1 MSNIHYLN
9 IPFKTPLNTNKITD
23 DLIEILYDLLPSNF
37 SHWSLKLAQA
47 RFNKRQ
53 SQDASTWHD
62 KLQVYVGL
70 ADWVLTEEQM
80 LSEQVPHIKC
90 PFGLL
95 ESLSDVTESNLN
107 VGMPSK
113 KECTLTG
120 RSYEA
125 IFHTTS
131 FDIAFHSA
139 KLDSDIINGKGDFEF
154 EDDQFERLVTFENDY
169 VKEKSEY
176 LVSRMKRAR
185 IYEENMNVLR
195 TALST
200 CEQLSEGDSELLEA
214 FLGVSN
220 LKPKDIMQAKKIYSK
235 LDIDDFYEWASQHFG
250 LDDYYDDAEDLVD
263 HIKCIFRRDEQLL
276 QNDADYQFITNM
288 IGRSKPIYEYLDGKF
303 T

>member
-9 IPFKTPLNTNKITD
+9 IPFKTPLNTNKITN

-47 RFNKRQ
+47 RFNQRQ

-107 VGMPSK
+107 VGITNK

-120 RSYEA
+120 RPYEA
-125 IFHTTS
+125 IFHTTCYDVS
-131 FDIAFHSA
+131 YHSA
-139 KLDSDIINGKGDFEF
+139 KLDGDIINGKGDFEV
-154 EDDQFERLVTFENDY
+154 EDDQFERLVTFENEH
-169 VKEKSEY
+169 VKEKTEY
-176 LVSRMKRAR
+176 LVSRIKRAR
-185 IYEENMNVLR
+185 IYLENMNVLR

-200 CEQLSEGDSELLEA
+200 CKQLSEGDRDLLEA
-214 FLGVSN
+214 FLGVPN
-220 LKPKDIMQAKKIYSK
+220 LKSKDIKQAKRIYSK

-250 LDDYYDDAEDLVD
+250 LDDYYDDAEDLVE
-263 HIKCIFRRDEQLL
+263 HIKCIFRRDEQMLH
-276 QNDADYQFITNM
+276 NNEDYQFIVRQ
-288 IGRSKPIYEYLDGKF
+288 IGRSRRIHSYLA
-303 T
+303 

>member
-47 RFNKRQ
+47 RFNQRQ

-107 VGMPSK
+107 VGIPNK

-120 RSYEA
+120 QSYEA
-125 IFHTTS
+125 IFHTTC
-131 FDIAFHSA
+131 FDVSYHSA
-139 KLDSDIINGKGDFEF
+139 KLDGDIINGKGDFEY
-154 EDDQFERLVTFENDY
+154 EDDQFERLVTFENDH

-176 LVSRMKRAR
+176 LVGRMKRAC
-185 IYEENMNVLR
+185 IYDENMNVLR

-200 CEQLSEGDSELLEA
+200 CKQLAEGDGELLEA

-220 LKPKDIMQAKKIYSK
+220 LKPKDIIQAKNIYSK
-235 LDIDDFYEWASQHFG
+235 LDIDEFYDWASQHFG
-250 LDDYYDDAEDLVD
+250 LDDYYDDAEDLVE
-263 HIKCIFRRDEQLL
+263 HIKCIFRQDEHLL
-276 QNDADYQFITNM
+276 ENYTGYKFMTAI
-288 IGRSKPIYEYLDGKF
+288 IARSQPSASYLR
-303 T
+303 

>member
-9 IPFKTPLNTNKITD
+9 IPFKTPLNKDKITD

-37 SHWSLKLAQA
+37 SHWSLKLAQS
-47 RFNKRQ
+47 RFNQRQ

-107 VGMPSK
+107 VGIPNK

-125 IFHTTS
+125 IFHTTC
-131 FDIAFHSA
+131 FDVSYHSA
-139 KLDSDIINGKGDFEF
+139 KLDGDIINGKGDFEV
-154 EDDQFERLVTFENDY
+154 EDDHFERLVTFENEH
-169 VKEKSEY
+169 VKEKAEY

-200 CEQLSEGDSELLEA
+200 CKQLSEGDSELLEA
-214 FLGVSN
+214 FLGVPN
-220 LKPKDIMQAKKIYSK
+220 LKLKDIMQAKKIYSK
-235 LDIDDFYEWASQHFG
+235 LDIEDFYEWAAQHFG

-263 HIKCIFRRDEQLL
+263 HIKCIFRRDEHLL
-276 QNDADYQFITNM
+276 ANNADYNFMTAM
-288 IGRSKPIYEYLDGKF
+288 IARSQPINAHLA
-303 T
+303 

>member
-9 IPFKTPLNTNKITD
+9 IPFKTPLNTSKITD

-47 RFNKRQ
+47 RFNQRQ
-53 SQDASTWHD
+53 SEDASTWHD

-80 LSEQVPHIKC
+80 LSEQVAHIKC

-107 VGMPSK
+107 VGITNK

-120 RSYEA
+120 RPYEA
-125 IFHTTS
+125 IFHTTC
-131 FDIAFHSA
+131 FDVSYHSA
-139 KLDSDIINGKGDFEF
+139 KLDGDIINGKGDFEV
-154 EDDQFERLVTFENDY
+154 EDDQFERLVTFENEH
-169 VKEKSEY
+169 VKEKTEY

-185 IYEENMNVLR
+185 IYVENMNVLR

-200 CEQLSEGDSELLEA
+200 CKQLSEGDRVLLEA
-214 FLGVSN
+214 FLGVPN
-220 LKPKDIMQAKKIYSK
+220 LKSKDIKQAKRIYSK

-250 LDDYYDDAEDLVD
+250 LDDYYDDAEDLVE
-263 HIKCIFRRDEQLL
+263 HIKCIFRRDEQMLH
-276 QNDADYQFITNM
+276 NNEDYQFIVRQ
-288 IGRSKPIYEYLDGKF
+288 IGRSRRIHSYLA
-303 T
+303 

>member
-9 IPFKTPLNTNKITD
+9 IPFKTPLNSNRITD

-47 RFNKRQ
+47 RFNQRQ

-70 ADWVLTEEQM
+70 ADWVLTEGQM
-80 LSEQVPHIKC
+80 LSEQVPYIKC

-107 VGMPSK
+107 VGIPNQ

-120 RSYEA
+120 RYYEA

-139 KLDSDIINGKGDFEF
+139 KLDGDIINGNGDFEL
-154 EDDQFERLVTFENDY
+154 EDDQFERLVTYENEH

-195 TALST
+195 TAIST
-200 CEQLSEGDSELLEA
+200 YKQLSEGDRELLET

-220 LKPKDIMQAKKIYSK
+220 IKSKDIMQAKEIYSK

-250 LDDYYDDAEDLVD
+250 LDDYYDDPEDLVE
-263 HIKCIFRRDEQLL
+263 HIKCIFRRDEHLL
-276 QNDADYQFITNM
+276 ENDADYNFMTAM
-288 IGRSKPIYEYLDGKF
+288 IARSQPINAHLV
-303 T
+303 

>member
-9 IPFKTPLNTNKITD
+9 IPFKTPLNTNKIID
-23 DLIEILYDLLPSNF
+23 DLIEILYDLLPSKF

-47 RFNKRQ
+47 RFNQRHTEG
-53 SQDASTWHD
+53 ASTWHD

-80 LSEQVPHIKC
+80 LSEQVPHVKC

-107 VGMPSK
+107 VSIATK
-113 KECTLTG
+113 KACTLTG

-131 FDIAFHSA
+131 FDIAFQSA
-139 KLDSDIINGKGDFEF
+139 KLDGDIINGKGDFEF
-154 EDDQFERLVTFENDY
+154 EDDQFERLVTFENDH

-176 LVSRMKRAR
+176 LVSRIKRAR
-185 IYEENMNVLR
+185 MYEENMNVLR

-200 CEQLSEGDSELLEA
+200 CNQLSEGDGELLEA
-214 FLGVSN
+214 FLGVPN
-220 LKPKDIMQAKKIYSK
+220 LKSKDILHARKIYST

-250 LDDYYDDAEDLVD
+250 LDDYYDDVEDLVD
-263 HIKCIFRRDEQLL
+263 HIKCIFRRDEYLL
-276 QNDADYQFITNM
+276 QSNEDYKFITA
-288 IGRSKPIYEYLDGKF
+288 IIARSEQKYFYLV
-303 T
+303 

>member
-47 RFNKRQ
+47 RFNQRQ

-107 VGMPSK
+107 VGITSK
-113 KECTLTG
+113 KQCTLTG
-120 RSYEA
+120 RPYEA
-125 IFHTTS
+125 IFHTTC
-131 FDIAFHSA
+131 FDVSYHSA
-139 KLDSDIINGKGDFEF
+139 KLDGDIINGKGDFECD
-154 EDDQFERLVTFENDY
+154 DDQFERLVTFENEH

-185 IYEENMNVLR
+185 IYEENMHVLR

-200 CEQLSEGDSELLEA
+200 CKQLSGGDGELLEA
-214 FLGVSN
+214 FLGVPN
-220 LKPKDIMQAKKIYSK
+220 LKSKDILHAKEIYSN

-263 HIKCIFRRDEQLL
+263 HIKCIFRRDEHLIE
-276 QNDADYQFITNM
+276 NDAGYKFMTAI
-288 IGRSKPIYEYLDGKF
+288 IARSQPSASYLR
-303 T
+303 

>member
-9 IPFKTPLNTNKITD
+9 IPFKTPLNKDKITD

-37 SHWSLKLAQA
+37 SHWSLKLARA
-47 RFNKRQ
+47 RFNQRQ
-53 SQDASTWHD
+53 SQDESTWHD
-62 KLQVYVGL
+62 RLQVYVGL

-95 ESLSDVTESNLN
+95 ETLSDVTEGNLN
-107 VGMPSK
+107 VGIPNK

-154 EDDQFERLVTFENDY
+154 KDDQFERLVTFENDH

-195 TALST
+195 TAIST
-200 CEQLSEGDSELLEA
+200 CKQLSEFDGELLGA

-235 LDIDDFYEWASQHFG
+235 LDIDDFYEWAAQHFG
-250 LDDYYDDAEDLVD
+250 LNDYYDDAEDLVE
-263 HIKCIFRRDEQLL
+263 HIKCIFRRDEHLL
-276 QNDADYQFITNM
+276 ENNADYKFMTSM
-288 IGRSKPIYEYLDGKF
+288 IARSQPINAHLA
-303 T
+303 

>member
-9 IPFKTPLNTNKITD
+9 IPFKTPLNINKITD
-23 DLIEILYDLLPSNF
+23 ELIELLYDLLPSNF

-47 RFNKRQ
+47 RFNQRHTEG
-53 SQDASTWHD
+53 ASTWHD

-80 LSEQVPHIKC
+80 LSEQVQHIKC

-95 ESLSDVTESNLN
+95 ETLSDVTESNLN
-107 VGMPSK
+107 VGIPNK

-154 EDDQFERLVTFENDY
+154 EDDQFERLVTFENHH

-185 IYEENMNVLR
+185 IYQENMNVLR
-195 TALST
+195 TAIST
-200 CEQLSEGDSELLEA
+200 CKQLSEGDGALLEA
-214 FLGVSN
+214 FIGVPN
-220 LKPKDIMQAKKIYSK
+220 LKPKDIIQAKRIYSK

-250 LDDYYDDAEDLVD
+250 LDDYYDDAEDLVE
-263 HIKCIFRRDEQLL
+263 HIKCIFRRDEHLL
-276 QNDADYQFITNM
+276 ENDADYNFMTAM
-288 IGRSKPIYEYLDGKF
+288 IARSQPINAHLA
-303 T
+303 

>member
-9 IPFKTPLNTNKITD
+9 IPFKTPLNTSKITD

-47 RFNKRQ
+47 RFNQRQ

-95 ESLSDVTESNLN
+95 ESLSDVTESNIN
-107 VGMPSK
+107 VGIPIK

-125 IFHTTS
+125 IFHSTS
-131 FDIAFHSA
+131 FDVSYHSA
-139 KLDSDIINGKGDFEF
+139 KLDGDIINGKGDFEF
-154 EDDQFERLVTFENDY
+154 EGDQFERLVTFENEH
-169 VKEKSEY
+169 VKEKAEY

-200 CEQLSEGDSELLEA
+200 CKQLSEGDEDLLEA
-214 FLGVSN
+214 FLGVPN
-220 LKPKDIMQAKKIYSK
+220 LKTKDILHAKEIYSK

-263 HIKCIFRRDEQLL
+263 HIKCIFRRDEHLL
-276 QNDADYQFITNM
+276 ENDAGYKFMTAI
-288 IGRSKPIYEYLDGKF
+288 IARSQPSASYLR
-303 T
+303 

>member
-9 IPFKTPLNTNKITD
+9 IPFKSPLNTNKITD
-23 DLIEILYDLLPSNF
+23 DLIEILYDLLPSKF

-47 RFNKRQ
+47 RFNQRHTEG
-53 SQDASTWHD
+53 ASTWHD

-107 VGMPSK
+107 VGIPIK

-120 RSYEA
+120 QSYEA

-131 FDIAFHSA
+131 FDVSYHSA
-139 KLDSDIINGKGDFEF
+139 KLDGDIINGKGDFEF
-154 EDDQFERLVTFENDY
+154 ENDQFEKLVTFENDH

-176 LVSRMKRAR
+176 LVSRMKRAH

-200 CEQLSEGDSELLEA
+200 CKQLSEGDGELLEA

-220 LKPKDIMQAKKIYSK
+220 LKPKDIIQAKKIYSK

-250 LDDYYDDAEDLVD
+250 LDDYYEDAEDLVD
-263 HIKCIFRRDEQLL
+263 HVKCIFRRDEILL
-276 QNDADYQFITNM
+276 DTNADYQFMVKM
-288 IGRSKPIYEYLDGKF
+288 IGRSEQILYNQ
-303 T
+303 TV

>member
-47 RFNKRQ
+47 RFNQRQ

-95 ESLSDVTESNLN
+95 ETLSDVTESNLN
-107 VGMPSK
+107 VGIPNK

-125 IFHTTS
+125 IYHSTS
-131 FDIAFHSA
+131 FDVSYHSA
-139 KLDSDIINGKGDFEF
+139 KLDGDIINGKGDFEF
-154 EDDQFERLVTFENDY
+154 EGDQFERLVTFEIEH

-185 IYEENMNVLR
+185 IYEENINVLR

-200 CEQLSEGDSELLEA
+200 CKQLSEGDGELLEA
-214 FLGVSN
+214 FLGITN
-220 LKPKDIMQAKKIYSK
+220 LKSEDMVRAKKIYSK
-235 LDIDDFYEWASQHFG
+235 LDIGDFYEWASQHFG
-250 LDDYYDDAEDLVD
+250 LDDYYYDAEDLVD
-263 HIKCIFRRDEQLL
+263 HIKCIFRRDEHLL
-276 QNDADYQFITNM
+276 EVNDDYKFAVKM
-288 IGRSKPIYEYLDGKF
+288 IGRCEPVLHHLNS
-303 T
+303 

>member
-47 RFNKRQ
+47 RFNQRQ

-107 VGMPSK
+107 VGIPNK

-125 IFHTTS
+125 IFHTTC
-131 FDIAFHSA
+131 FDVSYHSA
-139 KLDSDIINGKGDFEF
+139 KLDNDIINGKGDFEF
-154 EDDQFERLVTFENDY
+154 EDDQFERLVTFENEH
-169 VKEKSEY
+169 VKEKAEY

-185 IYEENMNVLR
+185 IYQENMNVLR

-200 CEQLSEGDSELLEA
+200 CKQLSAGDRELLEA

-220 LKPKDIMQAKKIYSK
+220 LKPKDIIQAKNIYSK
-235 LDIDDFYEWASQHFG
+235 LDIDEFYDWASQHFG

-263 HIKCIFRRDEQLL
+263 HIKCIFRQDEHLL
-276 QNDADYQFITNM
+276 ENDTGYKFMTAI
-288 IGRSKPIYEYLDGKF
+288 IARSQPSASYLR
-303 T
+303 

>member
-9 IPFKTPLNTNKITD
+9 IPFKTPLNTSKITD

-47 RFNKRQ
+47 RFNQRQ

-70 ADWVLTEEQM
+70 ADWVVTEEQM

-107 VGMPSK
+107 VGIPNK

-125 IFHTTS
+125 IFHTTC
-131 FDIAFHSA
+131 FDVSYHSA
-139 KLDSDIINGKGDFEF
+139 KLDGDIINGKGDFEF
-154 EDDQFERLVTFENDY
+154 EDDQFERLVTFENHH

-176 LVSRMKRAR
+176 LVSRMKRAH
-185 IYEENMNVLR
+185 IYQENMNVLR
-195 TALST
+195 TAIST
-200 CEQLSEGDSELLEA
+200 CKQLSEGDRELLET

-220 LKPKDIMQAKKIYSK
+220 LKPKDILQAKKIYSK
-235 LDIDDFYEWASQHFG
+235 LDLDDFYEWASQHFG

-263 HIKCIFRRDEQLL
+263 HIKCIFRRDEHLL
-276 QNDADYQFITNM
+276 EVNEDYKFAVKM
-288 IGRSKPIYEYLDGKF
+288 IGRCGSVLHHLNS
-303 T
+303 

>member
-9 IPFKTPLNTNKITD
+9 IPFKTSLNTNKITD

-47 RFNKRQ
+47 RFNQRQ

-95 ESLSDVTESNLN
+95 ESISEVTESNLN
-107 VGMPSK
+107 VGLPFK
-113 KECTLTG
+113 KACSLTG

-125 IFHTTS
+125 IFHSTI
-131 FDIAFHSA
+131 FNIAFHSA
-139 KLDSDIINGKGDFEF
+139 KLDNDIINGKGDFEF
-154 EDDQFERLVTFENDY
+154 EDDQFERLVTFENEH
-169 VKEKSEY
+169 VKEKAEY

-185 IYEENMNVLR
+185 IYQENMNVLR

-200 CEQLSEGDSELLEA
+200 CKQLSEGDKELLEA

-235 LDIDDFYEWASQHFG
+235 LDIEDFYEWSSQHFG

-263 HIKCIFRRDEQLL
+263 HIKYIFRRDEHLL
-276 QNDADYQFITNM
+276 ENNADYNFMTAM
-288 IGRSKPIYEYLDGKF
+288 IARSQPINAHL

>member
-9 IPFKTPLNTNKITD
+9 IPFKTPLNTSKITD

-47 RFNKRQ
+47 RFNQRQ

-107 VGMPSK
+107 VGIPNK

-125 IFHTTS
+125 IFHSTS
-131 FDIAFHSA
+131 FDVSYHSA
-139 KLDSDIINGKGDFEF
+139 KLDGDIINGKGDFEF
-154 EDDQFERLVTFENDY
+154 EDDQFERLVTFEIDH

-176 LVSRMKRAR
+176 LVSRMKRAC
-185 IYEENMNVLR
+185 IYDENMNVLR

-200 CEQLSEGDSELLEA
+200 CKQLAEGDRELLEA

-220 LKPKDIMQAKKIYSK
+220 LKPKDIMQAKNIYSK
-235 LDIDDFYEWASQHFG
+235 LDLEDFYEWAAQHFG
-250 LDDYYDDAEDLVD
+250 LDDFYDDAEDLID
-263 HIKCIFRRDEQLL
+263 HIKCIFRRDQYLL
-276 QNDADYQFITNM
+276 EVNEDYKFIIRM
-288 IGRSKPIYEYLDGKF
+288 IGRSEPTYSYLG
-303 T
+303 

>member
-9 IPFKTPLNTNKITD
+9 IPFKTPLNKDKITD

-37 SHWSLKLAQA
+37 SHWSLKLAQT
-47 RFNKRQ
+47 RFNQRQ

-90 PFGLL
+90 PVGLL

-107 VGMPSK
+107 VGIPNK

-131 FDIAFHSA
+131 FDVSYHSA
-139 KLDSDIINGKGDFEF
+139 KLDGDIINGKGDFEF
-154 EDDQFERLVTFENDY
+154 EDDQFERLVTFENEH

-176 LVSRMKRAR
+176 LVSRMKRVR

-195 TALST
+195 TAIST
-200 CEQLSEGDSELLEA
+200 CKQLSEGDGELLEA
-214 FLGVSN
+214 FIGVPN
-220 LKPKDIMQAKKIYSK
+220 LKSKDILHSKEIYSK

-250 LDDYYDDAEDLVD
+250 LDDYYDDSEDLVD
-263 HIKCIFRRDEQLL
+263 HIKCIFRRDEHLIE
-276 QNDADYQFITNM
+276 NDADYNFITAM
-288 IGRSKPIYEYLDGKF
+288 IARSQSINAHLA
-303 T
+303 

>member
-9 IPFKTPLNTNKITD
+9 IPFKTPLNTYNITD

-47 RFNKRQ
+47 RFNQRQ
-53 SQDASTWHD
+53 SQDAATWHD

-95 ESLSDVTESNLN
+95 ESISEVTESNLN
-107 VGMPSK
+107 VGLPYK
-113 KECTLTG
+113 KACSLTG

-125 IFHTTS
+125 IFHATC
-131 FDIAFHSA
+131 FDVSYHSA
-139 KLDSDIINGKGDFEF
+139 KLDGDIINGQGDFEF
-154 EDDQFERLVTFENDY
+154 EVDQFERLVTFENHH

-185 IYEENMNVLR
+185 IYQENMNVLR

-200 CEQLSEGDSELLEA
+200 CKQLSEGDEDLLEA
-214 FLGVSN
+214 FLGVPN
-220 LKPKDIMQAKKIYSK
+220 LKTKDIIRAKRIYSQ

-250 LDDYYDDAEDLVD
+250 LDDYYDDPEDLVE
-263 HIKCIFRRDEQLL
+263 HIKCIFRRDEHLL
-276 QNDADYQFITNM
+276 EVNEDYMFAVKM
-288 IGRSKPIYEYLDGKF
+288 IGRSEQSVDIFG
-303 T
+303 

>member
-9 IPFKTPLNTNKITD
+9 IPFKTPLNTYKITD
-23 DLIEILYDLLPSNF
+23 ELIEILYDLLPSNF

-47 RFNKRQ
+47 RFNQRQ

-107 VGMPSK
+107 VGIPNK
-113 KECTLTG
+113 KECTLSG
-120 RSYEA
+120 RPYEA
-125 IFHTTS
+125 IFHTTC
-131 FDIAFHSA
+131 FDVSYHSA
-139 KLDSDIINGKGDFEF
+139 KLDGDIINGKGDFGF
-154 EDDQFERLVTFENDY
+154 EDDHFERLVTFENDH

-200 CEQLSEGDSELLEA
+200 CKQLSEGDGELLKA
-214 FLGVSN
+214 FLGVPN
-220 LKPKDIMQAKKIYSK
+220 LNSKDILHAKEIYSK

-263 HIKCIFRRDEQLL
+263 HIKCIFRRDEHLIE
-276 QNDADYQFITNM
+276 NDADYNFITAM
-288 IGRSKPIYEYLDGKF
+288 IARSQSINAHLA
-303 T
+303 